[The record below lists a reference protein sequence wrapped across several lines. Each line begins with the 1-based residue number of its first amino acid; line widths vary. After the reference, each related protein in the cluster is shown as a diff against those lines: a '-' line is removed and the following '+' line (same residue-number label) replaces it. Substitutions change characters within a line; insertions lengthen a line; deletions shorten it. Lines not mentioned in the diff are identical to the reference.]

1 VEPAPPSPDWDA
13 GTVIAWL
20 KARESPENKAG
31 MTRFGVNTERTFG
44 VPLAEIRP
52 LSRKIRRNQER
63 ALALWETGWRDARL
77 IAAFTAEPK
86 RMTPAIAR
94 RWAAD
99 FDSWDVVDG
108 VSDIFVDMPEWRE
121 LIDEFAADE
130 REFVRR
136 TAFAMTAWAAVHRKD
151 EPDATFLGLLP
162 LIEKHATDPRN
173 FVRKAVN
180 WALRQIGKRS
190 PALHGPALALAE
202 KLAASSD
209 KTARWNGKDAVRELT
224 TEKTIERIKA
234 KRVAPR

>member
-1 VEPAPPSPDWDA
+1 MEPGSPSPDWDA
-13 GTVIAWL
+13 GAVIAWL
-20 KARESPENKAG
+20 KAHESPGNKAG
-31 MTRFGVNTERTFG
+31 MARFGISTERTFG

-63 ALALWETGWRDARL
+63 ALALWESGWRDARL
-77 IAAFTAEPK
+77 IAGFTAEPAK
-86 RMTPAIAR
+86 MTPQIAR
-94 RWAAD
+94 RWAGD

-108 VSDIFVDMPEWRE
+108 VSDVFVDMPQWRD

-162 LIEKHATDPRN
+162 LVEKHATDPRN

-190 PALHGPALALAE
+190 IALHGPALALAE
-202 KLAASSD
+202 KLAASTD
-209 KTARWNGKDAVRELT
+209 RTARWNGKDAVRELT
-224 TEKTIERIKA
+224 AEKTLERLRA
-234 KRVAPR
+234 RDARRG

>member
-1 VEPAPPSPDWDA
+1 MEAGPPSPDWDA

-20 KARESPENKAG
+20 KAHESPENKAG
-31 MTRFGVNTERTFG
+31 MARFGISTERTFG
-44 VPLAEIRP
+44 VPLSEIRP
-52 LSRKIRRNQER
+52 LARKIGRNQER

-77 IAAFTAEPK
+77 IAGFTVEPGK
-86 RMTPAIAR
+86 MTPQIAR

-108 VSDIFVDMPEWRE
+108 VADVFVDMPQWRD

-136 TAFAMTAWAAVHRKD
+136 TAFAMAAWAAVHRKG

-162 LIEKHATDPRN
+162 LIERHALDPRN

-190 PALHGPALALAE
+190 LALHGPALAVAK
-202 KLAASSD
+202 KLAASTDS
-209 KTARWNGKDAVRELT
+209 TARWSGKDAVRELT
-224 TEKTIERIKA
+224 AEKTIQRLRA
-234 KRVAPR
+234 KRASPR